1 MLAAAPLIEARL
13 KLLPELAGW
22 AVRDELELEDR
33 SALPAATIACI
44 GASVDA
50 SQRKGMLQPRW
61 QITLA
66 LRRGPGAGAS
76 LDTAMEA
83 VIASLLGWLPPAD
96 DNGRRWE
103 PLALSSVV
111 PPEYPEAGI
120 AAYILTFTT
129 AGLYRGQ
136 E

>member
-13 KLLPELAGW
+13 TGLPSLAGW
-22 AVRDELELEDR
+22 VVRDELDVEDR
-33 SALPAATIACI
+33 TALPAATVYCI
-44 GASVDA
+44 GATVDA
-50 SQRKGMLQPRW
+50 SQRKGILQPRW

-66 LRRGPGAGAS
+66 TRRAAGALAA
-76 LDTAMEA
+76 LDAALEA
-83 VIASLLGWLPPAD
+83 VIGSLHGWLPPQD

-103 PLALSSVV
+103 PLALVSVL
-111 PPEYPEAGI
+111 PPEYPEAGVS
-120 AAYILTFTT
+120 AYVITFTT